1 MSDMRIRPYSKSE
14 LARAYAPEI
23 TPQAALNRLAHWI
36 KLNQALTEA
45 LQQTGYYPRQ
55 RLFTARQVALIFE
68 HLGEP

>member
-1 MSDMRIRPYSKSE
+1 MSEMRIRPYSKSE

-45 LQQTGYYPRQ
+45 LQQ
-55 RLFTARQVALIFE
+55 VALIFE

>member
-1 MSDMRIRPYSKSE
+1 MSEMRIRPYSKSE

-55 RLFTARQVALIFE
+55 RRQVALIFE